1 MILSLTMVLAA
12 VAAGCGAGQE
22 SGSGQGADSPAAQA
36 SGSGQPVGFLP
47 DLSVTDVGT
56 GTDVALPSLVP
67 ADRPVL
73 LWFWAP
79 H

>member
-1 MILSLTMVLAA
+1 MAVVAGGCGSGGETGA
-12 VAAGCGAGQE
+12 VAPPPAG
-22 SGSGQGADSPAAQA
+22 SGSTDLAG
-36 SGSGQPVGFLP
+36 VLP
-47 DLSVTDVGT
+47 DLSVTDVESGSE
-56 GTDVALPSLVP
+56 VSLRSLVP